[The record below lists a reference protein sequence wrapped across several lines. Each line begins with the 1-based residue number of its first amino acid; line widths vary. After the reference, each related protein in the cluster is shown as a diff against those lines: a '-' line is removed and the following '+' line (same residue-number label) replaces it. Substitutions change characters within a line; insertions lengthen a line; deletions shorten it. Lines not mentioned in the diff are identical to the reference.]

1 MKIGCG
7 AYYLNRYGLKAG
19 ARKMREDGYEFV
31 DYQLAVTEGELYA
44 ARDEDFLA
52 MVSSVRRELNSEG
65 ISVSQIHGPW
75 RCPPRDLEDADR
87 AERFEKMTKAMVIGK
102 YLGAKYMAIHPL
114 MPFGVENDR
123 AEEVLQINHAFF
135 SALAK
140 VASSL
145 GIVICLENMPFVNFP
160 LSDVKSIVD
169 FVKQIDHPSLKMCFD
184 TGHANMF
191 EGRIGDMVRY
201 AGDLIKIV
209 HVHDNYGDADSH
221 NKPYDG
227 TVDWAD
233 FAEALFDV
241 GFDGVMNLEANFFKR
256 GELKRGISDERA
268 AEVEK
273 EMAKL
278 AMLLGG

>member
-1 MKIGCG
+1 MKTGCG

-31 DYQLAVTEGELYA
+31 DYQLADTDGELYA

-52 MVSSVRRELNSEG
+52 MVSSVRKELNSEG

-75 RCPPRDLEDADR
+75 RYPPRDFEDADR

-102 YLGAKYMAIHPL
+102 YLGAKYMAIHPV

-135 SALAK
+135 SALTK
-140 VASSL
+140 VAASL
-145 GIVICLENMPFVNFP
+145 GIVLCLENMPFVNFP
-160 LSDVKSIVD
+160 LSDVESIVD
-169 FVKQIDHPSLKMCFD
+169 FIKQIDHPNLKMCFD
-184 TGHANMF
+184 TGHANIF

-209 HVHDNYGDADSH
+209 HVHDNYGDTDSH

-241 GFDGVMNLEANFFKR
+241 GFDGVLNMEANFFKR
-256 GELKRGISDERA
+256 EELKRGISDERA